1 MDLIFLIVITPI
13 TIAVMFV
20 YWKLKQYFREVNSM
34 PEARPYQFEKDEYIP
49 NFDEYTQTLY
59 QHKFYKGK
67 IK

>member
-34 PEARPYQFEKDEYIP
+34 PEATPYQFEKDEYIP
-49 NFDEYTQTLY
+49 HFDEYTQTLY